1 MATASTY
8 ISPQQSPAEQLD
20 GGRYNLFLKGLINFK
35 DDSDYPYNKRVFVTL
50 CQPVTGSL
58 FGTYTTVNGDPQK
71 YDPPG
76 FSGSAFI
83 TPIRTSLKDQHDNG
97 GPYRTD
103 NLAELST
110 FEVIGKAEVA
120 PLNQGDS
127 TSNARN
133 ALIVSDKFR
142 LNQQYFNKK
151 VSSLGDHVPTFD
163 FYTSGSYL
171 ISQCTDDNPSL
182 LLELNKVQQL
192 PGGIGDKEFIIIPE
206 DLHPFIKDNLLY
218 FLTQAGVNVGGDT
231 STLLKINATNKTLF

>member
-1 MATASTY
+1 MAFASTY

-20 GGRYNLFLKGLINFK
+20 GGRFNTFLKKLINFK
-35 DDSDYPYNKRVFVTL
+35 DDSDYPYNKRIFVTL
-50 CQPVTGSL
+50 CQAVTGSL
-58 FGTYTTVNGDPQK
+58 FGTYQPTGSFFE
-71 YDPPG
+71 PPG

-97 GPYRTD
+97 GPYRTN

-120 PLNQGDS
+120 PLNYGS
-127 TSNARN
+127 NVVSNARN
-133 ALIVSDKFR
+133 SLIVSDKFR

-151 VSSLGDHVPTFD
+151 VTSLGNHVPTFD

-182 LLELNKVQQL
+182 LLELNKSQQL
-192 PGGIGDKEFIIIPE
+192 PGGIGDKEFVIIPE

-231 STLLKINATNKTLF
+231 SAIVKINPTNKTLF